1 MATLLFL
8 PAFCTQPYQPFNCST
23 FQTKASDQGGGLG
36 ALTTL
41 ARAVEQEE
49 RREEL
54 SVQLAKETKAL
65 DVLAAE
71 VGKQRVGGGT
81 MNQLPTCVDF
91 SPVLPLVSRDW
102 FLIQ

>member
-1 MATLLFL
+1 MILM
-8 PAFCTQPYQPFNCST
+8 

-54 SVQLAKETKAL
+54 SVQLAKEIKEL

-71 VGKQRVGGGT
+71 VGRHAPAGWGSE
-81 MNQLPTCVDF
+81 PT
-91 SPVLPLVSRDW
+91 
-102 FLIQ
+102 I